1 MDRYSS
7 FSGVEYCGVSCF
19 RELADAA
26 EVSFESR
33 HYNCISYFAC
43 SNILYQVIPQRGM
56 RYKKLLPVDMALS
69 PYRPESF
76 DGFVKNKLPGKFFSI
91 IKLFFCIVQKFFVPR
106 GVKIYR

>member
-1 MDRYSS
+1 MLRRFLLSPGTTIAS
-7 FSGVEYCGVSCF
+7 LTLLVLTYCTKF
-19 RELADAA
+19 
-26 EVSFESR
+26 
-33 HYNCISYFAC
+33 
-43 SNILYQVIPQRGM
+43 IPQRGM
-56 RYKKLLPVDMALS
+56 RYKKMLPVDMALS